1 MLRMYLSD
9 FISAET
15 WPGSMEAKI
24 SKTFSWNYRRRLSR
38 MQRGMIMRVT
48 NPINPAW
55 IPIDSFSLSATA
67 WSMKAER

>member
-1 MLRMYLSD
+1 
-9 FISAET
+9 
-15 WPGSMEAKI
+15 MEAKI